1 MSNQIQGLKTLTVIT
16 DFNRPRAVLELPSG
30 LEIEALR
37 SEYDSILD
45 AGPNPWCHETDK
57 PRQQAWLE
65 KVREREQF
73 LTLKYGGENIG
84 DGEIVFSPITFA
96 NWLVREKGAVMHRFC
111 EYCMA
116 EFD

>member
-1 MSNQIQGLKTLTVIT
+1 MLTVVT
-16 DFNRPRAVLELPSG
+16 DMNRPLAVLYLPSG
-30 LEIEALR
+30 LDIATLR
-37 SEYDSILD
+37 SEYDSIMD

-73 LTLKYGGENIG
+73 LTLKYGGEETGN
-84 DGEIVFSPITFA
+84 GETIFSPITFA
-96 NWLVREKGAVMHRFC
+96 NWLVREKGAVPYRFR
-111 EYCMA
+111 EYCMV